1 MARGHPVPRA
11 AFVLSAS
18 RRRHTRLQGD
28 WSSDVCSSDL
38 LRSDAGQGTVEY
50 VGLLLLVGAL
60 IASIVV
66 GITKGHWNLAQLVV
80 DKLKAAINQVAGAK
94 SGGGGPSGGGPR
106 ERAPARPPPRLP
118 TRPPRPP
125 PPPPRPPAP
134 SPPAAA

>member
-1 MARGHPVPRA
+1 MAYRLMGWLHARA
-11 AFVLSAS
+11 I
-18 RRRHTRLQGD
+18 T
-28 WSSDVCSSDL
+28 

-94 SGGGGPSGGGPR
+94 SGG
-106 ERAPARPPPRLP
+106 
-118 TRPPRPP
+118 
-125 PPPPRPPAP
+125 
-134 SPPAAA
+134 